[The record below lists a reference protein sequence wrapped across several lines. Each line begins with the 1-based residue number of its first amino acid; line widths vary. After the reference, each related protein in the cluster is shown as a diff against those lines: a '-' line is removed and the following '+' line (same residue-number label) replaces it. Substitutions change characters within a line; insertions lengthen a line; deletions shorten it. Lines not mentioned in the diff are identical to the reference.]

1 MNTKIQAAMFAGA
14 IAALS
19 ATAYADNAQTPDGS
33 LTWKG
38 ITLYGTLDAGVQYQ
52 SQGAPESDYFPPGTN
67 SIIQKNSNGSQTSVG
82 GNNLSQSKLGI
93 KGQEEFGNGWSGVFK
108 AEIFINPW
116 SGQISDALKSVTLNN
131 GKALA
136 VQNTGVDSS
145 IAGQLF
151 GGVAYLGVSNAQFG
165 TLTFGRNMGVLAD
178 GIGKYDPMLA
188 SQAFSPL
195 GFSGTAAGGGDTE
208 DRRLDSSVK
217 YDAVF
222 SGIHVAAQFQPKTG
236 ANPGTT
242 QEFAVGFA
250 AEGGSIDVFYMQKND
265 AIAAASLSAAQ
276 LADIAAVC
284 AGTAT
289 ATQAADYSCAA
300 QNKGLSATIS
310 DNSTTG
316 VMGKYI
322 FASIGTTVSA
332 GYEQIKY
339 TNPSDPVLG
348 NAGQAII
355 GGYVLAT
362 TSNTAFPS
370 TKKLGISWI
379 GAKFTPMA
387 NLDLTGAY
395 YRYDQNSFSTA
406 HPGCSSAETSSQ
418 CSGSENFLAFV
429 ADYHFTKRF
438 DSYVGAMWSQV
449 EGGLANGYLHTST
462 IDPTIGFRY
471 SF

>member
-1 MNTKIQAAMFAGA
+1 MNTKLKAAMFAA
-14 IAALS
+14 AVSALS
-19 ATAYADNAQTPDGS
+19 ATAFADNAQTPDGP

-52 SQGAPESDYFPPGTN
+52 SHGVPESDYFPPGTEEL
-67 SIIQKNSNGSQTSVG
+67 IQKNSNGSQTSVG

-108 AEIFINPW
+108 AEMFINPW

-131 GKALA
+131 GKALTA
-136 VQNTGVDSS
+136 QNTGVDSS

-151 GGVAYLGVSNAQFG
+151 GGVAYLGVSNTQFG

-188 SQAFSPL
+188 SQAFSPI
-195 GFSGTAAGGGDTE
+195 GWSGTAAGGGDTE

-222 SGIHVAAQFQPKTG
+222 SGVHVAAQFQPKTG

-242 QEFAVGFA
+242 QEFALGYNA
-250 AEGGSIDVFYMQKND
+250 AGGSVDVFYMQKND
-265 AIAAASLSAAQ
+265 AIAAGSLSAAQ
-276 LADIAAVC
+276 LADVAAVC
-284 AGTAT
+284 AGTAST
-289 ATQAADYSCAA
+289 TVASEYSCVA
-300 QNKGLSATIS
+300 QNKGVSGTIS

-316 VMGKYI
+316 VMGKYA
-322 FASIGTTVSA
+322 FTSVATTVSA
-332 GYEQIKY
+332 GYEQVRY
-339 TNPSDPVLG
+339 QNPTDPILG

-362 TSNTAFPS
+362 TSNTAYPS
-370 TKKLGISWI
+370 TKKLSVSWV
-379 GAKFTPMA
+379 GVKVTPMA
-387 NLDLTGAY
+387 NLDLTGAF
-395 YRYDQNSFSTA
+395 YRYDQNSFSTE
-406 HPGCSSAETSSQ
+406 HPGCKTTAVSSQ
-418 CSGSENFLAFV
+418 CSGSENFVSFV

-438 DSYVGAMWSQV
+438 DTYAGAMWSQV
-449 EGGLANGYLHTST
+449 EGGLANGFLNTST